1 MQVSGSPRKTIY
13 LALLAIQVL
22 GVIVFVWQEL
32 PAFTQILLN
41 PGRQLSSDTHSD
53 LVAVAVLSV
62 MQVAYWYRLSSV
74 PVPLQRTNPFLNH
87 LFLFLGRLS
96 FVFGS
101 ALFSV
106 VLFRHVP
113 ELGGEADRLL
123 IMRRGLILIAS
134 LFALFCASLEVE
146 RVGLSFADHNT

>member
-1 MQVSGSPRKTIY
+1 VVRARPIAAGK
-13 LALLAIQVL
+13 
-22 GVIVFVWQEL
+22 
-32 PAFTQILLN
+32 
-41 PGRQLSSDTHSD
+41 
-53 LVAVAVLSV
+53 
-62 MQVAYWYRLSSV
+62 
-74 PVPLQRTNPFLNH
+74 PFLNH
-87 LFLFLGRLS
+87 LFLFLGRLT

-123 IMRRGLILIAS
+123 IVSRGLILVAW

-146 RVGLSFADHNT
+146 RVGLAFAGQKP

>member
-1 MQVSGSPRKTIY
+1 MAESRSKSMIY
-13 LALLAIQVL
+13 LVLVAIQVL
-22 GVIVFVWQEL
+22 GVILFVWQEL
-32 PAFTQILLN
+32 PAFTHVVLY
-41 PGRQLSSDTHSD
+41 PGLQLSTETHSD
-53 LVAVAVLSV
+53 LTAGIVLSV
-62 MQVAYWYRLSSV
+62 MQIAYWYRYLCF
-74 PVPLQRTNPFLNH
+74 PAPTQRANAFFSH

-113 ELGGEADRLL
+113 ELTREADILL
-123 IMRRGLILIAS
+123 IVRRGLIQVGS

-146 RVGLSFADHNT
+146 RVGIAFAK

>member
-1 MQVSGSPRKTIY
+1 MQVGESPSKAIY

-32 PAFTQILLN
+32 PAFTQVLDN
-41 PGRQLSSDTHSD
+41 PGRQLSSETYSE
-53 LVAVAVLSV
+53 VAAVAILSV
-62 MQVAYWYRLSSV
+62 MQVAYWYRLSCV
-74 PVPLQRTNPFLNH
+74 PVPLQRESPVLNH

-113 ELGGEADRLL
+113 ELGREAD
-123 IMRRGLILIAS
+123 ACS
-134 LFALFCASLEVE
+134 S
-146 RVGLSFADHNT
+146 

>member
-1 MQVSGSPRKTIY
+1 MIG
-13 LALLAIQVL
+13 
-22 GVIVFVWQEL
+22 FVWQEL

-41 PGRQLSSDTHSD
+41 PGQQLSSETHSD
-53 LVAVAVLSV
+53 AVAVAVLSV
-62 MQVAYWYRLSSV
+62 MQIAYWYRLSYI
-74 PVPLQRTNPFLNH
+74 PIPFHRSNSFLSH

-106 VLFRHVP
+106 VLFRHAP
-113 ELGGEADRLL
+113 ELNGEADKFL
-123 IMRRGLILIAS
+123 IARRGLILIAS

-146 RVGLSFADHNT
+146 RVGLAFAKQKN

>member
-1 MQVSGSPRKTIY
+1 MQVSKSPRKTRY

-22 GVIVFVWQEL
+22 GVVVFIWQQL
-32 PAFTQILLN
+32 PAFTQVLLN
-41 PGRQLSSDTHSD
+41 PGRQLSSETYSE
-53 LVAVAVLSV
+53 LVMVAVLSV
-62 MQVAYWYRLSSV
+62 MQVAYWYRLWSV
-74 PVPLQRTNPFLNH
+74 PVPLRRGNPFLNH
-87 LFLFLGRLS
+87 LFLFLGRLT

-123 IMRRGLILIAS
+123 IVSRGLILVAS

-146 RVGLSFADHNT
+146 RVGLAFAGQKP

>member
-1 MQVSGSPRKTIY
+1 MQVSGSSRKAIY

-22 GVIVFVWQEL
+22 GVIVFVWQKL

-41 PGRQLSSDTHSD
+41 PGQQLSSDKHSD

-74 PVPLQRTNPFLNH
+74 PLPLQRESPFPNH
-87 LFLFLGRLS
+87 FFLFLGRLS

-123 IMRRGLILIAS
+123 IVKRGLILIAS

-146 RVGLSFADHNT
+146 RVGLAFAGHKT

>member
-1 MQVSGSPRKTIY
+1 MQVSGSPRKTTY

-41 PGRQLSSDTHSD
+41 PGHQLSSDTHSD

-62 MQVAYWYRLSSV
+62 MQVAYWYRLSSM
-74 PVPLQRTNPFLNH
+74 PVPLQRKNPFLNH

-123 IMRRGLILIAS
+123 IVRRGLILIAS
-134 LFALFCASLEVE
+134 LFTLFCASLEVE
-146 RVGLSFADHNT
+146 RVGLAFADHKP

>member
-1 MQVSGSPRKTIY
+1 MQVSETPRKAPY
-13 LALLAIQVL
+13 LSLLAIQVS

-32 PAFTQILLN
+32 PAFIHIILN
-41 PGRQLSSDTHSD
+41 PGRQLSSETYSE
-53 LVAVAVLSV
+53 LVAVVVLSV
-62 MQVAYWYRLSSV
+62 MQIAYWFRLSSV
-74 PVPLQRTNPFLNH
+74 PIPLQREIPFLNH

-106 VLFRHVP
+106 VLFSHVP
-113 ELGGEADRLL
+113 ELGREADTLL
-123 IMRRGLILIAS
+123 LVRRGLILLAS

-146 RVGLSFADHNT
+146 RVGLAFAGQNT